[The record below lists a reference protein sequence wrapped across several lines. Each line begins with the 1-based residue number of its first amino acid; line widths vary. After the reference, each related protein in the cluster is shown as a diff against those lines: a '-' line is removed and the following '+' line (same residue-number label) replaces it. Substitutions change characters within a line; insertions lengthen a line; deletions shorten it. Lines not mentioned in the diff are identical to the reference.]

1 MPPPLSEGRFDH
13 QPLSRET
20 RSRHSSHHTLEVQV
34 DLNMVRSIAHLNLYS
49 YTPTLTHVAN
59 TYIHPSIHN
68 PPRLLWGA
76 WTQTCLQAP
85 SKCPHS
91 CSLSLC
97 STRTLC
103 GTGTHIWGHPRP
115 SMAKRPT
122 HLTVSAKNSIS
133 IYPLLLP
140 IPCLVPVYFSPHCLL
155 HFCQS
160 LWCLQP

>member
-1 MPPPLSEGRFDH
+1 MHCRVVQVPPPLSEGRFDH

-20 RSRHSSHHTLEVQV
+20 RSRHSSHHTLELQF

-76 WTQTCLQAP
+76 WTQTCFQAP

-91 CSLSLC
+91 CSCCPCAVRGHIYGVTQGRRGLGDP
-97 STRTLC
+97 RTSQC
-103 GTGTHIWGHPRP
+103 NA
-115 SMAKRPT
+115 M
-122 HLTVSAKNSIS
+122 SAKKVPSPYIH
-133 IYPLLLP
+133 YF
-140 IPCLVPVYFSPHCLL
+140 CLFLA
-155 HFCQS
+155 
-160 LWCLQP
+160 